1 MTQHIRFLI
10 LWHNLSLIN
19 MTHIVWLITM
29 VSETTLWMKYCR
41 VLANLKFG
49 VKESN
54 LGGGL
59 YGNFLWIWGIQY
71 FIICGMILNDIKKF
85 EPVNTSWDHD
95 QEQYLYFKL
104 KNSSSKNVTFSSMN
118 VTVAPSRLMM
128 TNVGTILKASLRTS
142 ESEIVSQRHASMIG
156 DLLF

>member
-1 MTQHIRFLI
+1 
-10 LWHNLSLIN
+10 
-19 MTHIVWLITM
+19 
-29 VSETTLWMKYCR
+29 
-41 VLANLKFG
+41 
-49 VKESN
+49 
-54 LGGGL
+54 
-59 YGNFLWIWGIQY
+59 
-71 FIICGMILNDIKKF
+71 MILNDIKKF

-156 DLLF
+156 D